1 MEKETI
7 NIVYTPDNN
16 NYKFALTSIQSV
28 IDNNKKNQL
37 SFYIAIDEDFDE
49 DLKILFLN
57 YKNKYK
63 NVAKVEF
70 LNINKQKYSEFSK
83 NITYSKRIY
92 LIEVPDIVN
101 VDKLLFVSV
110 YCIVNIDLKNLYNTD
125 IFDYQCACSEYITPS
140 SLIKKYNLLGVSNI
154 YSTNIVLINTKKW
167 KEDNLFEKLKS
178 FKVYNPKDKPHIWFI
193 LGTIISKIKLLDY
206 KYDYTEEFWL
216 KQLPVFSCSQD
227 TEQAYQ
233 AFLSHSKKPA
243 IITFAGPAPFLEG
256 CNHSYRDL
264 WWKYAKKTEIYESI
278 KINKLKKLLELLN
291 KNRVYVNY
299 SRMWP
304 YIKPI
309 WFRAL
314 LSMLICI
321 PIGSLD
327 AVIALALKPYMDLVM
342 VEKSIS
348 SPWYIPLG
356 IVAFTS
362 IQGGLKYLSAYLSTW
377 VGMKI
382 TNGLKF
388 DLYKKLLTLPTSF
401 YDTKNSGDVVFQ
413 FNNMADN
420 ACSGLLNNLSVFT
433 QRIFSS
439 VSLVCVLFYNSWQL
453 ALIAVFVLACAF
465 APVAKLQ
472 KRIKSVMERTVVAD
486 AAIITAYNETFNGN
500 KTITSYNLQNTE
512 IDKFAWILKNVL
524 NLRIK
529 MVQKT
534 QWLSPMM
541 HVIVS
546 VGIAA
551 AIGYGSHL
559 IMSGTITSGNFV
571 SFITALILLYTP
583 VKNIGNNLN
592 SVQLSFFAIEQIFNK
607 LDIVPSIRNKEN
619 AIVLNKA
626 HSRISFKNV
635 NFEYIKNKPVLKN
648 INLEVRQGET
658 IALVGNSGGGKTT
671 IVNLLPRFYD
681 VKSGNIMI
689 DNVDIRDYTLES
701 LRDNI
706 AVVFQDNFLF
716 SGTIKE
722 NILLGKQDATDEEI
736 QQALKMAYL
745 DEFISTLKDG
755 INTQIGERG
764 MLLSGGQKQRVAIAR
779 AFLKNAPILILD
791 EATSALDNKAEAIV
805 QKAIDNLMKCKTVF
819 VIAHRL
825 STIQNAD
832 RIAVINQGELV
843 ELGNHEELMKIENGQ
858 YKMLYDMQFKK
869 QEIPS

>member
-1 MEKETI
+1 MPIFKQVLERIKS
-7 NIVYTPDNN
+7 DR
-16 NYKFALTSIQSV
+16 
-28 IDNNKKNQL
+28 
-37 SFYIAIDEDFDE
+37 FYI
-49 DLKILFLN
+49 
-57 YKNKYK
+57 
-63 NVAKVEF
+63 
-70 LNINKQKYSEFSK
+70 
-83 NITYSKRIY
+83 
-92 LIEVPDIVN
+92 
-101 VDKLLFVSV
+101 
-110 YCIVNIDLKNLYNTD
+110 
-125 IFDYQCACSEYITPS
+125 
-140 SLIKKYNLLGVSNI
+140 
-154 YSTNIVLINTKKW
+154 
-167 KEDNLFEKLKS
+167 
-178 FKVYNPKDKPHIWFI
+178 
-193 LGTIISKIKLLDY
+193 
-206 KYDYTEEFWL
+206 
-216 KQLPVFSCSQD
+216 
-227 TEQAYQ
+227 
-233 AFLSHSKKPA
+233 
-243 IITFAGPAPFLEG
+243 
-256 CNHSYRDL
+256 
-264 WWKYAKKTEIYESI
+264 
-278 KINKLKKLLELLN
+278 
-291 KNRVYVNY
+291 NY

-304 YIKPI
+304 YVKPI

-314 LSMLICI
+314 MSVLICI

-342 VEKSIS
+342 VEKSLA

-401 YDTKNSGDVVFQ
+401 YDKRNSGDIVFQ

-420 ACSGLLNNLSVFT
+420 ACNGLLNNLSVFI

-453 ALIAVFVLACAF
+453 ALIAVVVLGCAF
-465 APVAKLQ
+465 APVAKIQ
-472 KRIKSVMERTVVAD
+472 KRIKSVMEQAVVAD
-486 AAIITAYNETFNGN
+486 SAIITAYNETFNGN
-500 KTITSYNLQNTE
+500 KTITSYNLQQIETN
-512 IDKFAWILKNVL
+512 KFDWILKNVFK
-524 NLRIK
+524 LRIK

-559 IMSGTITSGNFV
+559 IMSGQITSGNFV

-592 SVQLSFFAIEQIFNK
+592 AVQMSFFAIEQIFEK
-607 LDIVPSIRNKEN
+607 LDTIPSIRNKEN
-619 AIVLNKA
+619 AKTLGREHTNIQ
-626 HSRISFKNV
+626 FTNV
-635 NFEYIKNKPVLKN
+635 NFEYISNKPVLKN
-648 INLEVRQGET
+648 INLDVKRGET
-658 IALVGNSGGGKTT
+658 VAFVGNSGGGKTT

-681 VKSGNIMI
+681 IKSGSITI
-689 DNVDIRDYTLES
+689 DGIDIRDYTLES
-701 LRDNI
+701 LRENI

-716 SGTIKE
+716 SGTIRE
-722 NILLGKQDATDEEI
+722 NILLGNQNAGDEELQKAI
-736 QQALKMAYL
+736 KMAYL
-745 DEFISTLKDG
+745 DEFVATLNKG
-755 INTQIGERG
+755 LNTQIGERG
-764 MLLSGGQKQRVAIAR
+764 ILLSGGQKQRVAIAR

-805 QKAIDNLMKCKTVF
+805 QKAIDNLMQDKTVF

-843 ELGNHEELMKIENGQ
+843 ELGNHKELMSIENGQ
-858 YKMLYDMQFKK
+858 YKALYEMQFKK
-869 QEIPS
+869 QEINI